1 MHRCTNALLQ
11 GTTPSNPYRGAM
23 ARMSEWKHQE
33 GWSSIVTAHSEVA
46 VQCKAL
52 YMEGGTEFKAKN
64 CYWNVDALRSADPI
78 QAGANQVPPVGV
90 GEYPYPD
97 DAEVLRYPDPWWSIV
112 FDCCEL
118 LQRPVLQLSDLPYP

>member
-1 MHRCTNALLQ
+1 MHQCTNASTHRHADAPMQ

-52 YMEGGTEFKAKN
+52 YTEGGVEFKA
-64 CYWNVDALRSADPI
+64 
-78 QAGANQVPPVGV
+78 GAPP
-90 GEYPYPD
+90 
-97 DAEVLRYPDPWWSIV
+97 
-112 FDCCEL
+112 
-118 LQRPVLQLSDLPYP
+118 LQP

>member
-1 MHRCTNALLQ
+1 MPQCTNAWTRRHADAPVQ

-52 YMEGGTEFKAKN
+52 YTEGGEEFKA
-64 CYWNVDALRSADPI
+64 
-78 QAGANQVPPVGV
+78 GAPP
-90 GEYPYPD
+90 
-97 DAEVLRYPDPWWSIV
+97 
-112 FDCCEL
+112 
-118 LQRPVLQLSDLPYP
+118 LQP

>member
-1 MHRCTNALLQ
+1 MQ

-52 YMEGGTEFKAKN
+52 YTEGGVEFKAGAPPLQPAES
-64 CYWNVDALRSADPI
+64 WPLTPISFPSPFPSPSPSPMPSPTPSPSPSPSA
-78 QAGANQVPPVGV
+78 PP
-90 GEYPYPD
+90 
-97 DAEVLRYPDPWWSIV
+97 
-112 FDCCEL
+112 
-118 LQRPVLQLSDLPYP
+118 